1 MAKLDEFG
9 RPIYETA
16 EEYNKAHRGGVC
28 PRPYDTSEG
37 STYKKATAA
46 QRYATVKQSKN
57 LKSVVIGLG
66 IGVVLINALIIFS
79 MFNMS
84 MDSEFGE
91 SVYETELVGTEVL
104 FEDGFYD
111 EYLGTGE
118 EPLPE
123 GFDTF
128 FLNVR
133 LCSLPTTL
141 NKIIDLGFHMEEFNA
156 ENEMV
161 PSGWEEI
168 VELYDDETG
177 AVQVT
182 VRVSNQTDYDIPM
195 YSCTVDYFSIT
206 NIAAYNS
213 WYDIPYFKFGDTLNF
228 ESTYDELEVYF
239 GIPYYHSEYYSEGY
253 EYDHYEWAY
262 YGAED
267 IQVVAVTFVDDL
279 MLEVSIE
286 KTPVEEK

>member
-37 STYKKATAA
+37 NTYKKTTAA
-46 QRYATVKQSKN
+46 QRYATVKQSRN

-66 IGVVLINALIIFS
+66 VGVVLINALIIFS

-84 MDSEFGE
+84 MKSEFGE
-91 SVYETELVGTEVL
+91 EEIWTELVGTEVL

-111 EYLGTGE
+111 EYLGTTE
-118 EPLPE
+118 EPLPV
-123 GFDTF
+123 GFEEF

-141 NKIIDLGFHMEEFNA
+141 DKIINLGFHMEEFNA
-156 ENEMV
+156 ENEIM
-161 PSGWEEI
+161 PSGGEEI
-168 VELYDDETG
+168 IDLYDDETG
-177 AVQVT
+177 GVKVT
-182 VRVSNQTDYDIPM
+182 VRVSNQTDYDLPM
-195 YSCTVDYFSIT
+195 YSCTVDYFCIT
-206 NIAAYNS
+206 NIAAYEP
-213 WYDIPYFKFGDTLNF
+213 WMDIPKFEFGDSLNF

-253 EYDHYEWAY
+253 EYDYYEWMY
-262 YGAED
+262 YGDEG
-267 IQVVAVTFVDDL
+267 IQCVAVTFVDGELLD
-279 MLEVSIE
+279 VTIE
-286 KTPVEEK
+286 KSL